1 MDELTVKLAVW
12 LGPILALLA
21 ISGCIYALFAAAL
34 LRRFAQK
41 MPSTLPSSPGLT
53 LLKPLCGG
61 ESELETNLA
70 SFCRQDYGGSVQLV
84 FGIQD
89 PADPA
94 GTAVGRLRERF
105 PEHDI
110 ELIADPS
117 LHGSNRKVSNLVNM
131 LARAHYDIFVVSD
144 SDIRVGPEYLRRV
157 LSALAAPEVGL
168 VTCLYRGIPV
178 AGLWSSL
185 SAAAINHHFLPSV
198 LVGLKLGLARPCLG
212 STIAIRAETLE
223 RIGGFGAFSDQ
234 LADDYA
240 VGEAV
245 RGLGLRIAIPR
256 FLVGHIC
263 SEQSFGELLGHELR
277 WARTIRNID
286 PLGYAG
292 LVATNALPF
301 ALAAAALQGFDAPGV
316 GLIALAL
323 ACRLLVSIQSVGTRG
338 GGGKSV
344 SLWLS
349 PLRDLLSFAIFLA
362 SFVPVPMI
370 WRGHRYAL
378 QSDGTLTPS

>member
-1 MDELTVKLAVW
+1 MNELTVKLAIW
-12 LGPILALLA
+12 LGPILTLLA
-21 ISGCIYALFAAAL
+21 ISGCIYALFAAVL

-41 MPSTLPSSPGLT
+41 EPSALPSSPGLT

-61 ESELETNLA
+61 ESELETNVA

-94 GTAVGRLRERF
+94 GTAVGRERF

-110 ELIADPS
+110 ELVADPS

-131 LARAHYDIFVVSD
+131 LARARYDILVVSD
-144 SDIRVGPEYLRRV
+144 SDIRVGPEYLREV
-157 LSALAAPEVGL
+157 VSALSAPEVGL

-240 VGEAV
+240 MGEAV
-245 RGLGLRIAIPR
+245 RGLGLTVAIPR
-256 FLVGHIC
+256 FLVGHVC
-263 SEQSFGELLGHELR
+263 SEQSFGELLSHELR

-292 LVATNALPF
+292 LVATNPLPF
-301 ALAAAALQGFDAPGV
+301 ALAAAALQGFGATGV

-323 ACRLLVSIQSVGTRG
+323 ACRLLVSIQIVGTRG

-344 SLWLS
+344 SPWLG

-362 SFVPVPMI
+362 SFVPVLMI

>member
-1 MDELTVKLAVW
+1 L
-12 LGPILALLA
+12 
-21 ISGCIYALFAAAL
+21 
-34 LRRFAQK
+34 
-41 MPSTLPSSPGLT
+41 
-53 LLKPLCGG
+53 
-61 ESELETNLA
+61 
-70 SFCRQDYGGSVQLV
+70 
-84 FGIQD
+84 
-89 PADPA
+89 
-94 GTAVGRLRERF
+94 
-105 PEHDI
+105 
-110 ELIADPS
+110 
-117 LHGSNRKVSNLVNM
+117 
-131 LARAHYDIFVVSD
+131 
-144 SDIRVGPEYLRRV
+144 
-157 LSALAAPEVGL
+157 
-168 VTCLYRGIPV
+168 
-178 AGLWSSL
+178 
-185 SAAAINHHFLPSV
+185 INHHFLPSV
-198 LVGLKLGLARPCLG
+198 LLELRLGLARPCLG
-212 STIAIRAETLE
+212 STIAIRADTLK

-240 VGEAV
+240 MGEAV
-245 RGLGLRIAIPR
+245 RGLGLRVAIPR

-292 LVATNALPF
+292 LVATNPLPF
-301 ALAAAALQGFDAPGV
+301 ALAAVALQGFGVAGV

-323 ACRLLVSIQSVGTRG
+323 ACRLIVSIQIGRMR

-344 SLWLS
+344 SPWLS